1 MGTYMTTGGGKFGKA
16 AVAYF
21 EWQFRDDAKAK
32 LKFTDPNSEGSL
44 VKDHWNVT
52 MKGY

>member
-1 MGTYMTTGGGKFGKA
+1 MGTYFATGGGKFGKA

>member
-1 MGTYMTTGGGKFGKA
+1 MGTYGSTGGGKFGKA

-21 EWQFRDDAKAK
+21 EWQFRGDPVAKK
-32 LKFTDPNSEGSL
+32 KFTDPSSEGSL
-44 VKDHWNVT
+44 VKDNWNVT

>member
-1 MGTYMTTGGGKFGKA
+1 MGTYGSTGGGKFGKA

-21 EWQFRDDAKAK
+21 EWQFRDDLVAKK
-32 LKFTDPNSEGSL
+32 KFIYPDSEGSL